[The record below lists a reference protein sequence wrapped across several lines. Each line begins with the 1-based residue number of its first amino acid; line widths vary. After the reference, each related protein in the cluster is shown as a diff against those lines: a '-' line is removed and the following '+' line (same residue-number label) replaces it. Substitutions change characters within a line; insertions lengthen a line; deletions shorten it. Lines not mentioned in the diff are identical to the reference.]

1 MESNKNTI
9 TLAKWLISKGET
21 SLLKIQKILFF
32 IRVEE
37 LKNNDVKDSY
47 FEKNHNFQAWIYG
60 PVNVKSF
67 KYLQPWYNSLNE
79 MEEYLLDDQEIKQID
94 EKYEKYYEIYK
105 NDSPTEL
112 IEKSHK
118 SLSWI
123 NARKGYAATEI
134 CKIPLEEN
142 ETFTIFEK

>member
-1 MESNKNTI
+1 MNKKNDTI

-37 LKNNDVKDSY
+37 LKNNDIDDTY
-47 FEKNHNFQAWIYG
+47 FEKNHNFEAWIYG

-79 MEEYLLDDQEIKQID
+79 MEAYLLEEKEVNQID
-94 EKYEKYYEIYK
+94 KKYKKYYEIYK

-112 IEKSHK
+112 IEKK
-118 SLSWI
+118 S
-123 NARKGYAATEI
+123 
-134 CKIPLEEN
+134 
-142 ETFTIFEK
+142 